1 MQKEQREHHLFRLL
15 YMILFWVFL
24 RISLL
29 VTGIISFVQ
38 WVVMWFQD
46 EPIESLITFSVSLTI
61 FQTQILSYLTFKTE
75 DKVYPFAAWP
85 DGDQQ

>member
-1 MQKEQREHHLFRLL
+1 MQKEQREHHLFRLV

-29 VTGIISFVQ
+29 VTGIIAFVQ

-46 EPIESLITFSVSLTI
+46 EPIDSLLVFSKSLTI
-61 FQTQILSYLTFKTE
+61 FQTQILAYVTFKTE
-75 DKVYPFAAWP
+75 DKVYPFADWP
-85 DGDQQ
+85 SGDKE